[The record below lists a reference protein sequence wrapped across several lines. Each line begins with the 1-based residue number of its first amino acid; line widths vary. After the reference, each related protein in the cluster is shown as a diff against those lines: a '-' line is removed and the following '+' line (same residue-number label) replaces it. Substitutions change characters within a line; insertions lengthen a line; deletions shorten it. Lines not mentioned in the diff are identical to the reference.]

1 MHRVAIIGGGFGGLY
16 AARCLRRAP
25 VSVTLLD
32 RRNYHLFQPLLYQ
45 VATGTLS
52 PANIASPLR
61 SLLKRQQNTTVL
73 LAEAREF
80 DVAARRVAIDSGVVD
95 YDSLIVAAGATH
107 SYFGHDEWERLA
119 PSLKNLD
126 DATEIRR
133 KILLAFEAAERA
145 TDEAERRKWMT
156 FVVVGGGP
164 TGVELA
170 GQVAEIAAH
179 TLPGEFRRIRPQD
192 AQVYLVETASRILG
206 TYPAKLSARA
216 EAALQRQGVKL
227 LKNALVTGVEA
238 ERVEY
243 RQGDRHEQLEC
254 RTVLWAAGVRAS
266 PLAEQLAAAT
276 GAKTDRLGRV
286 CVSPRLSLPGHD
298 EIFVIG
304 DMACL
309 EPSPGE
315 PLPALA
321 QVAMQQG
328 RYAASVIVAQ
338 LAGRQIE
345 RPFRYRDYGT
355 LATIGRNQAVAD
367 LHVVW
372 LWGFAAWAVWLVVH
386 LMSLVQFQN
395 RLLVLM
401 QWGWSYATRNR
412 AARLITGGTQ
422 LPPGTNHAGA
432 DAADAAEVMAG
443 TEK

>member
-25 VSVTLLD
+25 VAVTLLD

-73 LAEAREF
+73 LAEAREI
-80 DVAARRVAIDSGVVD
+80 DVTARRVEIDSGAVD
-95 YDSLIVAAGATH
+95 YDSLIVAAGSTH
-107 SYFGHDEWERLA
+107 SYFGHDDWERLA
-119 PSLKNLD
+119 PSLKSID

-133 KILLAFEAAERA
+133 KILLAFETAERA

-170 GQVAEIAAH
+170 GQLAEIAEH

-192 AQVYLVETASRILG
+192 AQVYLVETAGRMLG
-206 TYPAKLSARA
+206 SYPAKLSGKA
-216 EAALQRQGVKL
+216 EKALEDLGIKL
-227 LKNALVTGVEA
+227 LKGAMVTDIRA
-238 ERVEY
+238 ECVEY
-243 RQGDRHEQLEC
+243 RQGERRECLEC

-266 PLAEQLAAAT
+266 PLAEQLATAT
-276 GAKTDRLGRV
+276 GAKTDRSGRI

-304 DMACL
+304 DMACC
-309 EPSPGE
+309 EPAPGE

-328 RYAASVIVAQ
+328 RYAAQAIETQ
-338 LAGRQIE
+338 LQGRKDE

-367 LHVVW
+367 LHVIW

-395 RLLVLM
+395 RLLVMM
-401 QWGWSYATRNR
+401 QWGWSYLTRNR
-412 AARLITGGTQ
+412 AARLITGGIQ
-422 LPPGTNHAGA
+422 LPPGTDHAGA
-432 DAADAAEVMAG
+432 DAAEAMARS
-443 TEK
+443 EK